1 MTYERSI
8 KSINSSIIM
17 KLKTLIITA
26 ISVVF
31 TAAVV
36 LFSIGYYGNS
46 QSMVNRHLLAACGSG
61 NAYTA
66 TYWLAKG
73 ADVNATSNPI
83 SPDESPLFNCAH
95 LGDKDLVEMLLELGA
110 DPNFTAVGFLGHT
123 PLHQASTASIAD
135 TLVIYGADIN
145 KKNNEGLTP
154 LQYRMRPNTIG
165 NDDPELLT
173 ALQGN
178 GPRAKVREEARKMVE
193 DERKAWEAKK
203 ASEKGK

>member
-1 MTYERSI
+1 
-8 KSINSSIIM
+8 M
-17 KLKTLIITA
+17 KLKTLIFIA
-26 ISVVF
+26 VSVIF
-31 TAAVV
+31 TAAIV
-36 LFSIGYYGNS
+36 LLSIGRYGAS
-46 QSMVNRHLLAACGSG
+46 QSKVNRNLLAACRGG

-66 TYWLAKG
+66 IYWLAKG
-73 ADVNATSNPI
+73 ADVNATVNPN

-110 DPNFTAVGFLGHT
+110 DPNFTAEGFLGTT
-123 PLHQASTASIAD
+123 PLHQATTATVAD

-145 KKNNEGLTP
+145 KKNKEGLTP

-178 GPRAKVREEARKMVE
+178 GPRAKVREQARRMVE
-193 DERKAWEAKK
+193 DEKKAREAKK
-203 ASEKGK
+203 AAGEAK

>member
-1 MTYERSI
+1 
-8 KSINSSIIM
+8 M
-17 KLKTLIITA
+17 KLKTLILTA
-26 ISVVF
+26 IGIVLL
-31 TAAVV
+31 AAVV
-36 LFSIGYYGNS
+36 LFSIGYYGFS
-46 QSMVNRHLLAACGSG
+46 QQKLNRNLLAACRGG

-73 ADVNATSNPI
+73 ADVNATVNPI

-110 DPNFTAVGFLGHT
+110 DPNFTAEGFFGHT
-123 PLHQASTASIAD
+123 PLHQATTATVAD

-145 KKNNEGLTP
+145 KQNKDGLTP

-165 NDDPELLT
+165 NDDPELLA

-178 GPRAKVREEARKMVE
+178 GPRAKVRKEARKRLE
-193 DERKAWEAKK
+193 EANKAREAKE
-203 ASEKGK
+203 ASGEGK